1 MNMYRNPLKLTNFAI
16 ILLLLAAPE
25 IVLSQDRDNNDWSHI
40 PDTETFD
47 VMTWNIEWFGHET
60 NGPSNLDRQLRN
72 VLWVLQDLRPDL
84 VAVQEIVNKDLF
96 LTLIEELNEALPD
109 GYEYSGFIT
118 NYQQSQ
124 QVGFIYNTVTVDSL
138 FSNLIGADEGQS
150 SYAWAGRYPLEFAYQ
165 ANVGNVSKIMY
176 SVVVHAKA
184 ASGNFDT
191 ESYNRR
197 VTASGDIKNY
207 FDTRV
212 TPHSPLIFLGDYNDD
227 VIRSTLGANFDSPY
241 KNFIDDPN
249 YTVVSQILSER
260 GEESWK
266 RDNRRGSMIDH
277 ITVNHH
283 LHDYWLQGSEMVFVP
298 EYISNF
304 SSTTSDH
311 RPVYVRFDLT
321 GESGTTSA
329 SGPDNRRELPDGT
342 KLNANYPNPFNFS
355 TTIPFTL
362 AEAETVTIT
371 VYNILGQEIA
381 RPVNNRHYESG
392 RHSIRFNGSDLAGGI
407 YFYRMKTGSDVT
419 DTRKMLFLK

>member
-1 MNMYRNPLKLTNFAI
+1 MYRNPLKLSSIAI
-16 ILLLLAAPE
+16 ILFLLAAAE

-47 VMTWNIEWFGHET
+47 VMTWNIEWFGDKN
-60 NGPSNLDRQLRN
+60 NGPSNLDRQRSN
-72 VLWVLQDLRPDL
+72 VLLVLQYLRPDL
-84 VAVQEIVNKDLF
+84 VAVQEIVDEDFF
-96 LTLIEELNEALPD
+96 LLLIQELNDGLPD
-109 GYEYSGFIT
+109 DYQYSGFIT
-118 NYQQSQ
+118 KYQQPQ

-138 FSNLIGADEGQS
+138 FSNLIDAEDGQS
-150 SYAWAGRYPLEFAYQ
+150 SYAWAGRFPLQFVYQ
-165 ANVGNVSKIMY
+165 ARVGNVSKIMY

-184 ASGNFDT
+184 ASGNFDQ

-197 VTASGDIKNY
+197 TTASGDIKTY

-241 KNFIDDPN
+241 KNFVDSPD
-249 YTVVSQILSER
+249 YTVVSQTLSER

-266 RDNRRGSMIDH
+266 RENRRGSMLDH

-298 EYISNF
+298 DFINNF
-304 SSTTSDH
+304 STTTSDH
-311 RPVYVRFDLT
+311 RPVYARFDLS
-321 GESGTTSA
+321 GELGATSA
-329 SGPDNRRELPDGT
+329 RDPDSGFERPERT
-342 KLNANYPNPFNFS
+342 KLNANYPNPFNSS

-371 VYNILGQEIA
+371 VYNLLGQEVA
-381 RPVNNRHYESG
+381 RPVSHRQYESG
-392 RHSIRFNGSDLAGGI
+392 NHSIRFNGSDLAGGL
-407 YFYRMKTGSDVT
+407 YFYRMITGSDVT
-419 DTRKMLFLK
+419 GTRKMLLVK